1 MLRLVKSSSGDQ
13 RGFTMVEI
21 IIIVMLLGFIAAI
34 VINGVIGFLTA
45 ANVNSANSEVLSVRT
60 AVLGY
65 YSENEIWPET
75 SDDLAVYLDG
85 ELKAFYTFNS
95 STGRVASATTDAD
108 GWGTLIWFNVETQ
121 MWEK

>member
-13 RGFTMVEI
+13 KGFTMVEI

-95 STGRVASATTDAD
+95 STGRVASATTGAD

>member
-60 AVLGY
+60 AAIGY
-65 YSENEIWPET
+65 YTENESWPET
-75 SDDLAVYLDG
+75 SDDLGVYLDG
-85 ELKAFYTFNS
+85 ELKAFYTFNG
-95 STGRVASATTDAD
+95 TGGVASATTGAD
-108 GWGTLIWFNVETQ
+108 GWGALIWFNVETQ